1 MSSNHLMQ
9 RFALNGKIA
18 LITGAS
24 SGLGEH
30 FAQTLADAGAKVVV
44 TARRV
49 DRLHRLVERIR
60 SSGGQAIA
68 LPIDV
73 ADAKSVADCFEQTI
87 ASQGTPDIVINNAGT
102 TVTKAAVDQTLD
114 DWNQVIDTNLKG
126 CWLVATEA
134 ARCLIA
140 VQQPGSVINIA
151 SILGARVTAGVG
163 PYAIS
168 KAGVI
173 QATKVMALEW
183 ARYQIRVNALL
194 PGYIRTDLNSAFLD
208 SPQGEKLK
216 QKIPTRQFGV
226 MNDLSGPLLLL
237 ASDAGSAMSGATLEV
252 DRGHLV
258 SGL

>member
-87 ASQGTPDIVINNAGT
+87 
-102 TVTKAAVDQTLD
+102 
-114 DWNQVIDTNLKG
+114 
-126 CWLVATEA
+126 
-134 ARCLIA
+134 
-140 VQQPGSVINIA
+140 
-151 SILGARVTAGVG
+151 
-163 PYAIS
+163 
-168 KAGVI
+168 
-173 QATKVMALEW
+173 
-183 ARYQIRVNALL
+183 
-194 PGYIRTDLNSAFLD
+194 
-208 SPQGEKLK
+208 
-216 QKIPTRQFGV
+216 
-226 MNDLSGPLLLL
+226 
-237 ASDAGSAMSGATLEV
+237 
-252 DRGHLV
+252 
-258 SGL
+258 